1 MSSQSRWTRYSRLIN
16 NFILLFARPQL
27 FENFDDRRF
36 TTLTLWRNDSN
47 DVIPIYFKSTVQNSL
62 QKKQVNHSKLIFFN
76 CFSPVYAQEWSA
88 PLPLYSIATVSDWLM
103 TIEQWE
109 RFALFHEQIA
119 LPLTKNEQ
127 MAWKTAER
135 IPNPELSCWE
145 TGRPLMRRSKK
156 FQN

>member
-1 MSSQSRWTRYSRLIN
+1 MGIRSFAHLLYT
-16 NFILLFARPQL
+16 LLFKIAH
-27 FENFDDRRF
+27 FKEG
-36 TTLTLWRNDSN
+36 LWAIHSLKKS
-47 DVIPIYFKSTVQNSL
+47 DVSDFHVIRANSL